1 MMGVA
6 EAINDFLEH
15 SEWTNDY
22 RIVAFFF
29 SMLWFGIYVLI
40 GNRNGVDWHSVSHS
54 VLVGLGSIYCT
65 YMNIFEAESISGMPE
80 PLRTIRCEGPLTP
93 LHSFIPVV
101 ALGYAVSDI
110 IYGFQTG
117 SNDFIFHGA
126 CMGTVLLIVCELEMQ
141 HSVISAL
148 LMYVSSFALNLME
161 ADFFNATG
169 KLVCSAI
176 FAILFFLIRIIVVP
190 YTWFQFLTTLYYEIQ
205 DGTSTSTS
213 TSTSTTESCFPKS
226 FIYIVFVFGMLFH
239 GLNLYWLRLIIRK
252 VQRKLQK
259 LHPKEKDSMKKE

>member
-65 YMNIFEAESISGMPE
+65 YMNIFEAESISGMPGTKRFDTIFDTTFDTIFDGKIISILNISMFFFLLVE

-148 LMYVSSFALNLME
+148 LMYVSITNHYLS
-161 ADFFNATG
+161 NA
-169 KLVCSAI
+169 KHHLIFVSYNIVRFLV
-176 FAILFFLIRIIVVP
+176 
-190 YTWFQFLTTLYYEIQ
+190 
-205 DGTSTSTS
+205 
-213 TSTSTTESCFPKS
+213 
-226 FIYIVFVFGMLFH
+226 
-239 GLNLYWLRLIIRK
+239 
-252 VQRKLQK
+252 
-259 LHPKEKDSMKKE
+259 LH